1 MTKMVI
7 ATVAAIITRNN
18 KTQFL
23 LTRRGIPP
31 FKGYWCLPGG
41 HIDRYETV
49 REAVIRE
56 VEEETG
62 LVFSPQFYG
71 YFDEIMPEHGIHAV
85 VLVFEGLA
93 QGDLK
98 AQIAEVDEIRWFSS
112 ADIAQLPLAYQHRD
126 ILNTYINNPGA

>member
-1 MTKMVI
+1 MVI
-7 ATVAAIITRNN
+7 ATVAAIITRND

-49 REAVIRE
+49 QEAVIRE

-62 LVFSPQFYG
+62 LVFLPKSFG

-98 AQIAEVDEIRWFSS
+98 AQIEEVDEIRWFSS
-112 ADIAQLPLAYQHRD
+112 ADIEQLPLAYQHRD
-126 ILNTYINNPGA
+126 ILKAYINNPKD